1 MFPLDRALVE
11 KMVMLMLKLKTL
23 TLEVGDE
30 NGPEVVS
37 VRRGGGTSQRNGFDT
52 IRANQESTGK
62 QEDVR

>member
-1 MFPLDRALVE
+1 
-11 KMVMLMLKLKTL
+11 MLMLKLKTL